1 MKLKN
6 FLFVFI
12 LAGLLFTCQ
21 VFASRDIKILV
32 RGDEVKS
39 DVMPVIENN
48 RTLVPIRVISE
59 SLGYVVF
66 WDNDKREVKIS
77 KDNKILLL
85 KIDSKLI
92 SLDDGKKKNEVS
104 IDSPA
109 KIIKDRTFVPLRAVA
124 ELFGE
129 KVNWDDNTSTVFVGD
144 IPEAISIEKKNQ
156 SESAEKKVN
165 LDNKICVKERNPE
178 SYLKAL
184 QENVS
189 DRGAISFDKKSAT
202 FNLTPKD
209 LAANF
214 YRYLR
219 DNDSIEKDFKNAFNE
234 EISVIK
240 DYSLQIKDDNGVSY
254 GLRITDPDNT
264 NKTLVFI
271 RDGKVIENNLKSTN

>member
-21 VFASRDIKILV
+21 VFAERDIKILV

-165 LDNKICVKERNPE
+165 LDNKISVKERNPE